1 MPSGFVSLAMLHE
14 PGKPPQPKE
23 KDGGPCH
30 LCNAAC
36 CRYFA
41 LQIDKPKAKQD
52 FDHIRWYLCH
62 EGVAVWVDDGDWY
75 LEVRT
80 VCRHL
85 QPDNLCG
92 IYETRPQICR
102 DYGLPGED
110 PCEFFTKDM
119 EYDLF
124 FGDDKS
130 FDKWYE
136 ERKARKKAKKA
147 KKRKAA

>member
-1 MPSGFVSLAMLHE
+1 MLHE
-14 PGKPPQPKE
+14 PAKPPLPKE
-23 KDGGPCH
+23 EDGGPCH

-80 VCRHL
+80 VCKHL
-85 QPDNLCG
+85 QADNRCG

-102 DYGLPGED
+102 EYGMPED
-110 PCEFFTKDM
+110 GPCEYFTDDLK
-119 EYDLF
+119 YDLY
-124 FGDDKS
+124 
-130 FDKWYE
+130 FDNDETFAVWAA
-136 ERKARKKAKKA
+136 ERLEKKRRKKLKRKKAA
-147 KKRKAA
+147 